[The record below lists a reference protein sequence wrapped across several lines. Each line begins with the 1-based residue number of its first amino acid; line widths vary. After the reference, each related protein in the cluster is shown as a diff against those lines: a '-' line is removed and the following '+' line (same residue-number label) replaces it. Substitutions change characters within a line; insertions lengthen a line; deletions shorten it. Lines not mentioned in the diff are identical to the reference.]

1 MNPKLATFLKAVVP
15 ILVALASI
23 FVIAGYAASPE
34 FHAATIASL
43 DEKTGTVLELT
54 AASTAAS
61 AAITLLP
68 GDTATPIA
76 DKLAELSSYFLI
88 VISAIYLEKYL
99 TTITG
104 YAAFVILIPAACL
117 LLSVNAF
124 ARRHQ
129 LRRIAWKL
137 IVFALA
143 VALVT
148 LAVALVIPASV
159 RVSDIIDE
167 TYASSIHTTINA
179 AIQTTEE
186 ISVEEAAEEMQ
197 EAETAGGLKGF
208 FTGVKDTVSNTGD
221 HIKRILNNFINA
233 LAVMLVTSCLIPILV
248 MVFFVWIAK
257 ILMNSEVDFLPRR
270 RESGREKMAD
280 GSKA

>member
-34 FHAATIASL
+34 FHAATITSL

-143 VALVT
+143 VALV
-148 LAVALVIPASV
+148 IPASV

-167 TYASSIHTTINA
+167 TYASSIHSTINA

-186 ISVEEAAEEMQ
+186 ISEEEAAEEIQ

-270 RESGREKMAD
+270 RESGREEMAD

>member
-15 ILVALASI
+15 IFVALASI

-143 VALVT
+143 VALV
-148 LAVALVIPASV
+148 IPASV

-167 TYASSIHTTINA
+167 TYASSIHTTINT

-186 ISVEEAAEEMQ
+186 ISVEEAAEEIQ

-270 RESGREKMAD
+270 RESGREEMAD

>member
-143 VALVT
+143 VALV
-148 LAVALVIPASV
+148 IPASV

-186 ISVEEAAEEMQ
+186 ISVEEAAEEIQ

-257 ILMNSEVDFLPRR
+257 ILMNSEVDFLPPR
-270 RESGREKMAD
+270 RESGREEMAD

>member
-143 VALVT
+143 VALV
-148 LAVALVIPASV
+148 IPASV

-167 TYASSIHTTINA
+167 TYSSSIHSTISA

-270 RESGREKMAD
+270 RESGREEMAD

>member
-1 MNPKLATFLKAVVP
+1 MNPKLATFLKAEVP

-34 FHAATIASL
+34 FHAATITSL

-143 VALVT
+143 VALV
-148 LAVALVIPASV
+148 IPASV

-186 ISVEEAAEEMQ
+186 ISVEEAAEEIQ

-270 RESGREKMAD
+270 RESGREEMAD

>member
-143 VALVT
+143 VALV
-148 LAVALVIPASV
+148 IPSSV

-257 ILMNSEVDFLPRR
+257 ILMNSEVDFLPPR
-270 RESGREKMAD
+270 RESGREEMAD

>member
-143 VALVT
+143 EVFQLT
-148 LAVALVIPASV
+148 QEILIHAVSNVQP
-159 RVSDIIDE
+159 
-167 TYASSIHTTINA
+167 
-179 AIQTTEE
+179 QTVDPELFHPHGN
-186 ISVEEAAEEMQ
+186 SVENVLFHIGVTQIQLDKIVVAFPSFIPERIAPRTAAAEIEV
-197 EAETAGGLKGF
+197 LK
-208 FTGVKDTVSNTGD
+208 
-221 HIKRILNNFINA
+221 
-233 LAVMLVTSCLIPILV
+233 P
-248 MVFFVWIAK
+248 
-257 ILMNSEVDFLPRR
+257 
-270 RESGREKMAD
+270 
-280 GSKA
+280 